1 MRNVERREH
10 CLQRWRP
17 RNVKWWWPPN
27 RAILHGRDVVVTTMA
42 LMVFWGVP
50 SGCGSAREEEAPN
63 AGPAVVRGDGANQ
76 QSLVSPDKVD
86 ERIRR
91 LVSSEFPTLTDENSE
106 AFLMEWGANQSGN
119 ELRILTDDG
128 PVEVQLFDDV
138 PIHRANFLYKVYR
151 GYFDPTE
158 LTRVVPDFVVQ
169 GGNSEE
175 ERPQQLRFL
184 IGRHTLPSE
193 WDGNHLHV
201 RGALAMSRS
210 YSDNPDKRSSA
221 YDFYIVTGRKVGE
234 RELARLER
242 ERGWSYTE
250 DQRRMYREEGG
261 TPHLDGEHTVFGRVV
276 SGMEFVDK
284 LAATPTDDSD
294 WPLTRLEVR
303 IPWPD

>member
-1 MRNVERREH
+1 MTT
-10 CLQRWRP
+10 
-17 RNVKWWWPPN
+17 
-27 RAILHGRDVVVTTMA
+27 VVMMVLGCA
-42 LMVFWGVP
+42 L
-50 SGCGSAREEEAPN
+50 SGCGSGEEQDLPN
-63 AGPAVVRGDGANQ
+63 TGPAVVQGGGAPQ
-76 QSLVSPDKVD
+76 EPQVSPDEVD

-106 AFLMEWGANQSGN
+106 AFLTEWGAKQALSN
-119 ELRILTDDG
+119 LRIMTEFG
-128 PVEVQLFDDV
+128 PVEIQLFDDV

-151 GYFDPTE
+151 GYYDPTE

-184 IGRHTLPSE
+184 IGRHTLPAE
-193 WDGNHLHV
+193 LDDNHIHV

-221 YDFYIVTGRKVGE
+221 YDFYIVTGRNVGE
-234 RELARLER
+234 KELARLER
-242 ERGWSYTE
+242 DRGWSYSE

-276 SGMEFVDK
+276 SGMEAVDK

-294 WPLTRLEVR
+294 WPLTRLEMR
-303 IPWPD
+303 IAWPE

>member
-1 MRNVERREH
+1 MRNVERKERYS
-10 CLQRWRP
+10 
-17 RNVKWWWPPN
+17 
-27 RAILHGRDVVVTTMA
+27 AIRHVRDVLMTTMA
-42 LMVFWGVP
+42 VVVCGGGFW
-50 SGCGSAREEEAPN
+50 GCGSGEEQDSPN
-63 AGPAVVRGDGANQ
+63 TGPAVVQGGGSPQ
-76 QSLVSPDKVD
+76 EPSVSPDKVD

-91 LVSSEFPTLTDENSE
+91 LVSSEFPTLTDDNSE
-106 AFLMEWGANQSGN
+106 AFLTEWGANQAGN
-119 ELRILTDDG
+119 QLRIMTEYG

-193 WDGNHLHV
+193 LDGHHIHV

-294 WPLTRLEVR
+294 WPLTRVEVR
-303 IPWPD
+303 ILWPD